1 MSSVFKSILLFAAF
15 TVALVAHAQS
25 VRWEPSGGT
34 LAFNQLSELRLVFE
48 QCEPEGTVA
57 LPDIPGLAVSQP
69 PNRSESTSIRV
80 VNFNSTTTRT
90 VVLSYRVR
98 PTERLNVAIPAF
110 KVKTDKGEIEVAH
123 VSFSVGDATVGQSN
137 LSLENVARSG
147 FTLPADAVW
156 AGEVFPLT
164 YSLSAARR
172 YLYQLGSEPE
182 WNPAPLSVEPWAKPE
197 QFETEVNNETRISIV
212 YKARAYAKA
221 PGTVSLNPA
230 TQLVNLATGNSGF
243 SIFARPSLEQ
253 FSITSQPAKLTV
265 RPLPVPAPAGFS
277 GAVGKFTLDSQVVP
291 AKASVGEPVTWTL
304 TLDGTGNWPDI
315 AGLPARAVSKDFKPI
330 TPQAKRVNKNGALF
344 DATLSEDVVLIPTRA
359 GTYTLGPVS
368 FTVFD
373 PSSGRYETLTTKPF
387 TLVVAPAAG
396 QPAPQT
402 PAASTPS
409 SAPSA
414 SAPTPAPAPIQP
426 PAALPGDPLAASG
439 TAFAPVSVRAL
450 VLGLLSSA
458 LLPLIVWVTL
468 ALRRARRTD
477 PALPLREARARIADT
492 LRRIDSAKPD
502 ELLLRAWQRDTAIL
516 FRLTHA
522 VPVPSH
528 FADASWAALWAES
541 ERALYGNAPLPAD
554 WVSRA
559 TAALASSRVPAFN
572 AFQLFLPRNLLP
584 LVAVLSIFAAG
595 LPSEASAKDGKDAY
609 AAADYPAAEKAWREA
624 VSAAPT
630 DWAAR
635 HNLSLALSQQN
646 RAGEAAAQSL
656 AAFVQ
661 HPDNEAVRRQ
671 LDYAF
676 KTASIAAPKVALRS
690 APDARLAA
698 LASPSVWQAA
708 LVASAW
714 LAALA
719 IALKIAAAYRKGPRS
734 PLRHLSTA
742 LLIASVLVSV
752 AGVAALRAYG
762 PLADSRAVVTSATVA
777 LRSIP
782 TDLDTQKTSNL
793 RAGSVAVADKTFLG
807 WTRLSFPDG
816 QTGWV
821 RSDALTPLWR

>member
-1 MSSVFKSILLFAAF
+1 MSSVFKSIFLLVAF

-57 LPDIPGLAVSQP
+57 LPEIPGLSVSQP
-69 PNRSESTSIRV
+69 PNRGENASFSVINGKASR
-80 VNFNSTTTRT
+80 SRT
-90 VVLSYRVR
+90 VILSYRVR
-98 PTERLNVAIPAF
+98 PTERLNVSIPAF
-110 KVKTDKGEIEVAH
+110 KVKTDKGELEVPH
-123 VSFSVGDATVGQSN
+123 VSFAVGDATVGQSN
-137 LSLENVARSG
+137 VSLENIARSG

-156 AGEVFPLT
+156 AGEVFPIT
-164 YSLSAARR
+164 YSIGAARR

-182 WNPAPLSVEPWAKPE
+182 WNSAPLSVEPWGKPE
-197 QFETEVNNETRISIV
+197 QFETEVNNEPRISIV
-212 YKARAYAKA
+212 YKARAYAKNE
-221 PGTVSLNPA
+221 GTITLNPA

-253 FSITSQPAKLTV
+253 FSITSQPAKLVV

-277 GAVGKFTLDSQVVP
+277 GAVGKFTLESQVVP
-291 AKASVGEPVTWTL
+291 AKAAVGEPVTWTL

-315 AGLPARAVSKDFKPI
+315 AGLPPRAVSKDFRPI

-387 TLVVAPAAG
+387 TVVVAPAAG
-396 QPAPQT
+396 QPASQA

-426 PAALPGDPLAASG
+426 PSALPGDPLAASG
-439 TAFAPVSVRAL
+439 AAFAPVSVRVL

-458 LLPLIVWVTL
+458 LLPLIVWITL
-468 ALRRARRTD
+468 AMRRARRTD
-477 PALPLREARARIADT
+477 PALPLREARARLADT
-492 LRRIDSAKPD
+492 LRRIDPATPD
-502 ELLLRAWQRDTAIL
+502 ERLLRAWQSDVAIL
-516 FRLTHA
+516 FRLARA
-522 VPVPSH
+522 VPVPAH
-528 FADASWAALWAES
+528 FADPAWAALWAES

-559 TAALASSRVPAFN
+559 TAALASCRVPAFN

-595 LPSEASAKDGKDAY
+595 LPSEASAKDEKDAY
-609 AAADYPAAEKAWREA
+609 ASADYPSAEKAWRKA
-624 VSAAPT
+624 VEAAPT
-630 DWAAR
+630 DWIAR

-646 RAGEAAAQSL
+646 RSGEAAAQAL

-661 HPDNEAVRRQ
+661 SPRAEAARRQ

-676 KTASIAAPKVALRS
+676 KTASIAPPPVGARS
-690 APDARLAA
+690 APDAWLAA
-698 LASPSVWQAA
+698 LASPAAWQAA
-708 LVASAW
+708 FVAAAW
-714 LAALA
+714 FAALA
-719 IALKIAAAYRKGPRS
+719 LALKIAAAYRRAPRS

-752 AGVAALRAYG
+752 AGGVALHAYG
-762 PLADSRAVVTSATVA
+762 PLADPRAVVVSGPSA

-782 TDLDTQKTSNL
+782 TDLDTQKTSTL
-793 RAGSVAVADKTFLG
+793 RTGSVAVADKTFLG
-807 WTRLSFPDG
+807 WTRLRFPDG
-816 QTGWV
+816 QTGWA
-821 RSDALTPLWR
+821 RTEALTPLWR